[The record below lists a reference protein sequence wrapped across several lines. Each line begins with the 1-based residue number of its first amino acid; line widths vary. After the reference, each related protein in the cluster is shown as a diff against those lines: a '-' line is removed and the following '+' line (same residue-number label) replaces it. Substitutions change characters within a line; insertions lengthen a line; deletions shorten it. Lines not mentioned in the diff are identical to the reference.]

1 LFLKHKKKVLRCSK
15 YKIIKEGERE
25 RERERERGS
34 GGLKDLFEFEKKG
47 LIVLEAQLYILK
59 RGAH

>member
-1 LFLKHKKKVLRCSK
+1 MLRCSK
-15 YKIIKEGERE
+15 YKIIKEGGERE
-25 RERERERGS
+25 RERRS